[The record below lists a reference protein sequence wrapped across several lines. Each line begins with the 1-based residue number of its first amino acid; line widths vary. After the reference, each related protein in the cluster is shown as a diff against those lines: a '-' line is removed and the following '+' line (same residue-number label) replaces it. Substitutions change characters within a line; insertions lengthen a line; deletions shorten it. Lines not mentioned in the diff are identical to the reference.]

1 MVTMS
6 KLLEFFL
13 GSILIAIFTVAFI
26 FFSALHYIL
35 RQGDITDCA
44 WQASAKAWIDS
55 NGDGL
60 INTGEPPLSDVEI
73 YIKDVQ
79 NQLFDLNW
87 PVFTDKD
94 GDVQFD
100 ISLPGCSNTVF
111 EISVEIPEGYR
122 TTTNSR
128 IEVNADV
135 SNSPGTG
142 RVYYFGFVS
151 DH

>member
-1 MVTMS
+1 MS

-13 GSILIAIFTVAFI
+13 GSILIAVFTIAFI
-26 FFSALHYIL
+26 FFSALHYVL
-35 RQGDITDCA
+35 RADGIEYCA
-44 WQASAKAWIDS
+44 WQGTAKAWIDS
-55 NGDGL
+55 NRDGL
-60 INTGEPPLSDVEI
+60 INTDEPPLSDVEI

-79 NQLFDLNW
+79 NQLFDLSW
-87 PVFTDKD
+87 PVITDKE

-122 TTTNSR
+122 TTTRSR
-128 IEVNADV
+128 IEINADV
-135 SNSPGTG
+135 SNSSGSE

>member
-13 GSILIAIFTVAFI
+13 GSILIAVFTVAFI

-35 RQGDITDCA
+35 RPGDAADCA
-44 WQASAKAWIDS
+44 WQGQAKAWLDM
-55 NGDGL
+55 NRDGL
-60 INTGEPPLSDVEI
+60 IDSGEPPLSNIEI
-73 YIKDVQ
+73 YIRDVQ
-79 NQLFDLNW
+79 HQLFDIRW
-87 PVFTDKD
+87 PVFTGKD

-111 EISVEIPEGYR
+111 EISVEIPEGYQ
-122 TTTNSR
+122 TTTSSR
-128 IEVNADV
+128 IEVDAEL
-135 SNSPGTG
+135 SSPDAPA
-142 RVYYFGFVS
+142 VYYFGFVS

>member
-1 MVTMS
+1 MS
-6 KLLEFFL
+6 RLLEFIL
-13 GSILIAIFTVAFI
+13 GSILIAVFTVAFI

-35 RQGDITDCA
+35 RPAGIEYCA
-44 WQASAKAWIDS
+44 WQASAKAWIDT
-55 NGDGL
+55 NRDGL
-60 INTGEPPLSDVEI
+60 VNMGEPPLSDVEI

-79 NQLFDLNW
+79 NQLFDINW
-87 PVFTDKD
+87 PVSTDQE
-94 GDVQFD
+94 GDAQFD

-122 TTTNSR
+122 TTTSSR

-135 SNSPGTG
+135 SGSLQTQ

-151 DH
+151 EH

>member
-1 MVTMS
+1 MS
-6 KLLEFFL
+6 RLLEFIL
-13 GSILIAIFTVAFI
+13 GSILIAVFTVAFI

-35 RQGDITDCA
+35 RPAGIEYCA
-44 WQASAKAWIDS
+44 WQASAKAWVDT
-55 NGDGL
+55 NRDGL
-60 INTGEPPLSDVEI
+60 VNMGEPPLSDVEI
-73 YIKDVQ
+73 HIKDVQ
-79 NQLFDLNW
+79 NQLFDINW
-87 PVFTDKD
+87 PVITDQE

-122 TTTNSR
+122 TTTSSR

-135 SNSPGTG
+135 SGSLQTQ

-151 DH
+151 EH

>member
-1 MVTMS
+1 MS

-13 GSILIAIFTVAFI
+13 GSILIAVFTVAFM

-35 RQGDITDCA
+35 RPGSMEYCA
-44 WQASAKAWIDS
+44 WQGSAKAWIDT
-55 NGDGL
+55 NRDGL
-60 INTGEPPLSDVEI
+60 VNIGEPPLSDVEI
-73 YIKDVQ
+73 YITDIQ
-79 NQLFDLNW
+79 DQLFDISW
-87 PVFTDKD
+87 PVITDQE

-100 ISLPGCSNTVF
+100 VSLPGCSNTLF

-122 TTTNSR
+122 TTTRSR

-135 SNSPGTG
+135 SSSPGTQ
-142 RVYYFGFVS
+142 RIYYFGFVS

>member
-1 MVTMS
+1 M
-6 KLLEFFL
+6 LEFFL
-13 GSILIAIFTVAFI
+13 GSILITIFTVAFI

-35 RQGDITDCA
+35 RTGGVEDCA
-44 WQASAKAWIDS
+44 WQASAKAWIDT

-60 INTGEPPLSDVEI
+60 INSDEPPLRDVEV
-73 YIKDVQ
+73 YIKDLQ
-79 NQLFDLNW
+79 NQLFDLSW
-87 PVFTDKD
+87 PVLTNTE

-122 TTTNSR
+122 TTTGTR

-135 SNSPGTG
+135 SSNPGTE

>member
-1 MVTMS
+1 MS
-6 KLLEFFL
+6 RLLEFFL
-13 GSILIAIFTVAFI
+13 GSILIAVFTVAFI

-35 RQGDITDCA
+35 KGGSVEYCA
-44 WQASAKAWIDS
+44 WQGSAKAWIDM
-55 NGDGL
+55 NRDGFV
-60 INTGEPPLSDVEI
+60 NTGEPPLSDVEI

-79 NQLFDLNW
+79 NQLFDLRW
-87 PVFTDKD
+87 PVITDQE

-122 TTTNSR
+122 TTTRSR

-135 SNSPGTG
+135 SSGPGTEHI
-142 RVYYFGFVS
+142 YYFGFVS